1 MRDAAHDRLPN
12 FIAVG
17 PQRTGTTWLDAVLR
31 GHACLPRGTKE
42 TDFFTKHYA
51 KGLDWYRDYFR
62 HCDGRRPAG
71 EIDPNYFGDAVARDR
86 IAAALP
92 HCRIICTFRDPAERA
107 YSSFRTMRR
116 DAWTRVGF
124 EETVARSEVIR
135 ESSRYAHH
143 LRQWQERFG
152 AERVLVLLYDDLE
165 ADAQGFLDR
174 VCDFI
179 AIERIDLRGVRFA
192 GERLNAVTVAPRSR
206 RIAQNARN
214 ARDFLRE
221 RRWHRTLALLDVL
234 GVWRICFGGGE
245 EFAPMDAEVESR
257 MRERFRDEVEALEAH
272 IGRDLSAWKYGRS
285 AAGRAGVADGAR
297 RPA

>member
-1 MRDAAHDRLPN
+1 
-12 FIAVG
+12 
-17 PQRTGTTWLDAVLR
+17 
-31 GHACLPRGTKE
+31 
-42 TDFFTKHYA
+42 
-51 KGLDWYRDYFR
+51 
-62 HCDGRRPAG
+62 
-71 EIDPNYFGDAVARDR
+71 
-86 IAAALP
+86 
-92 HCRIICTFRDPAERA
+92 
-107 YSSFRTMRR
+107 
-116 DAWTRVGF
+116 
-124 EETVARSEVIR
+124 
-135 ESSRYAHH
+135 
-143 LRQWQERFG
+143 
-152 AERVLVLLYDDLE
+152 
-165 ADAQGFLDR
+165 

-192 GERLNAVTVAPRSR
+192 GERINAVTVAPRSR

-257 MRERFRDEVEALEAH
+257 MRERFRDEVEAFEAH

-297 RPA
+297 RSA